1 MPPRRRTRLGP
12 QIDISRMAR
21 GLARPGADTR
31 HWVSY
36 ATVAA
41 IDDDGEIDLS
51 NPNAL
56 VISPGGIDVDVV
68 LEPSGYPMTCTYGQA
83 AAAFFFAGPL
93 RVGDQV
99 LVEIPDG
106 DASMIGRIVGPTSG
120 PNGAADVIPIGPDG
134 KPLFQNDRV
143 LLMSK
148 GVPIELRTSAGQS
161 LLLNPDGSIQIGGK
175 DATQQLV
182 LGTTYR
188 GQEGTMNQ
196 NIITALS
203 TFSAAV
209 EAMTPVD
216 IAIITGLAATVGA
229 MLTAFKVFAPVWLAA
244 LQAFESGSDAYLS
257 AKNKT
262 K

>member
-12 QIDISRMAR
+12 QMDIGRIAR

-51 NPNAL
+51 NPNAI
-56 VISPGGIDVDVV
+56 VITPGGIDVDVV
-68 LEPSGYPMTCTYGQA
+68 LEPSGYPMTCRYGQA
-83 AAAFFFAGPL
+83 AAAFFFGGPL
-93 RVGDQV
+93 KVGDQV
-99 LVEIPDG
+99 VVEIPDG
-106 DASMIGRIVGPTSG
+106 DSSMIGSIVGPTSG
-120 PNGAADVIPIGPDG
+120 PNGAADVVPVGADG
-134 KPLFQNDRV
+134 KPIFQNDRV

-148 GVPIELRTSAGQS
+148 GVPIELRTDGGQS
-161 LLLNPDGSIQIGGK
+161 LLLNPDGTIQIGGK
-175 DATQQLV
+175 DASQQLV

-196 NIITALS
+196 DIIAALT

-216 IAIITGLAATVGA
+216 IAVISGLAATVGA
-229 MLTAFKVFAPVWLAA
+229 MLTAFKVFSPLWLAA
-244 LQAFESGSDAYLS
+244 LQAFESGADAYLS
-257 AKNKT
+257 ANNKT